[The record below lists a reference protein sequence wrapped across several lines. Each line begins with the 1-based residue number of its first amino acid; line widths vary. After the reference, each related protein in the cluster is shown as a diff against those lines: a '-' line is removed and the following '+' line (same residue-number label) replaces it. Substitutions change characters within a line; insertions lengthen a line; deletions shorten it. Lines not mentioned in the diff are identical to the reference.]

1 MGILNVTPDSFS
13 DGGMWTDP
21 EDAVRHAVEMVGQ
34 GASVI
39 DVGAE
44 STRPGSEPVSAE
56 EELRRLRP
64 VVRRLASE
72 LDVPVSVD
80 TMKAEV
86 AEECISLGAEMVND
100 VNGLRGPGM
109 AEVCASSGVYAVIMH
124 MPGEMGSVHAGEM
137 GEGFADDIRSTLE
150 GLASSAMDA
159 GVGRDRIILDPGI
172 GFGKSMGQN
181 LWILDHSSYFSCG
194 FPVLSASSRKRV
206 LAWAYPD
213 MDIDVASADA
223 ASRAAESGA
232 DMVRVHNVAATVAAL
247 GGKISR

>member
-21 EDAVRHAVEMVGQ
+21 ETAVRHAVEMVGQ

-86 AEECISLGAEMVND
+86 AEECISLGAEMIND

-109 AEVCASSGVYAVIMH
+109 AEVCASFGVYAVIMH
-124 MPGEMGSVHAGEM
+124 MPGGIGSVHAGEM
-137 GEGFADDIRSTLE
+137 GEGFAEDIRSSLE
-150 GLASSAMDA
+150 SLASSAMDA

-172 GFGKSMGQN
+172 GFGKSMEQN

-206 LAWAYPD
+206 
-213 MDIDVASADA
+213 
-223 ASRAAESGA
+223 
-232 DMVRVHNVAATVAAL
+232 VAATITIMATPEDT
-247 GGKISR
+247 

>member
-21 EDAVRHAVEMVGQ
+21 ETAVRHAVEMVGQ

-64 VVRRLASE
+64 VVWRLASE
-72 LDVPVSVD
+72 LDLAVSVD
-80 TMKAEV
+80 TIRGQVGEC
-86 AEECISLGAEMVND
+86 CISLVAEIIND
-100 VNGLRGPGM
+100 VNGVRGPGM
-109 AEVCASSGVYAVIMH
+109 AEGCASSGVCGGIMH
-124 MPGEMGSVHAGEM
+124 IRGGMGSVHAGEM
-137 GEGFADDIRSTLE
+137 GDGFAEDIRSSLE
-150 GLASSAMDA
+150 NLASSAMDA
-159 GVGRDRIILDPGI
+159 GVRRDRIILDPGI
-172 GFGKSMGQN
+172 GFGKSMEQN

-206 LAWAYPD
+206 VAWAYPD
-213 MDIDVASADA
+213 TDIDVASADA
-223 ASRAAESGA
+223 ALRAAESGA
-232 DMVRVHNVAATVAAL
+232 DMVRVHNVAATAAAL
-247 GGKISR
+247 GRNLSR

>member
-21 EDAVRHAVEMVGQ
+21 ETAVRHAVEMVGQ

-86 AEECISLGAEMVND
+86 AEECISLGAEMIND

-137 GEGFADDIRSTLE
+137 GEGFAEDIRSTLE

-159 GVGRDRIILDPGI
+159 GVGRDRIILDPGMQEGGGVGLPGHGHRRRVGGRRI
-172 GFGKSMGQN
+172 EGGGVR
-181 LWILDHSSYFSCG
+181 CG
-194 FPVLSASSRKRV
+194 HGP
-206 LAWAYPD
+206 
-213 MDIDVASADA
+213 
-223 ASRAAESGA
+223 RAQ
-232 DMVRVHNVAATVAAL
+232 R
-247 GGKISR
+247 GGHGRRTGREDQ